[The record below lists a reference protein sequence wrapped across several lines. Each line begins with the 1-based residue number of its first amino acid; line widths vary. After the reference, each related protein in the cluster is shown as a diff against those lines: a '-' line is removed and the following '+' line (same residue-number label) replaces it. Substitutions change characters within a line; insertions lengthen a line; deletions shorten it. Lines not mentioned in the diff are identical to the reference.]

1 MGKILVCQ
9 HVPYEIL
16 GTFNPLLKEH
26 GFRLRYVNFGRTPDA
41 QPKLDGYQGLV
52 ILGGPMCLDQSDRF
66 PHLKYEMQLIEQA
79 LRQDI
84 PVLGICLGAQLMAKT
99 LGAWVGPNQ
108 EKEIGWYNLDLT
120 QAGQEDPVLRHLK
133 PVEKIFQWH
142 GDTFTL
148 PQGAV
153 HLASSSACTQQAFR
167 YGNKS
172 YALQFHLEV
181 DEPMIERWLQVPGH
195 VAELAALQG
204 KIDPKQILRETPQ
217 YIGRLKELSRLTFG
231 EFLKTFGFE
240 KKYRTPPSR

>member
-26 GFRLRYVNFGRTPDA
+26 GFRLRYVNFGRTPDS
-41 QPKLDGYQGLV
+41 QPTLDGYQGLV

-79 LRQDI
+79 LKRDLPI
-84 PVLGICLGAQLMAKT
+84 LGICLGAQLIAKT
-99 LGAWVGPNQ
+99 LGAWVGPNR
-108 EKEIGWYNLDLT
+108 EKEIGWYNLELT
-120 QAGQEDPVLRHLK
+120 PEGQEDPVLGHLK

-153 HLASSSACTQQAFR
+153 QLATSSGCAQQAFR
-167 YGNKS
+167 YGDKA
-172 YALQFHLEV
+172 YAMQFHLEV

-195 VAELAALQG
+195 LTELAALQG
-204 KIDPKQILRETPQ
+204 RIDPQQILRETPQ

-231 EFLKTFGFE
+231 AFLKTFHFE